1 MVEYQPKWVDEVLE
15 PDGWSVS
22 SGGVVTLGGV
32 DVMEVARRHGTPA
45 YLIDGKT
52 VRARAAAYVRA
63 LKAAPP
69 GSGAYFAMKSL
80 AAVPLTRLLLEAGMG
95 IDVVS
100 YGEMLTALRA
110 GAQGSQMILHG
121 NNKSERE
128 LRRAV
133 ETGITVVID
142 GNRELERLEAVAGAL
157 RRRAQ
162 ALLRLSPG
170 IEAHTHSYIL
180 TGGEENKFGIPIVT
194 GQAEALTLEVLASP
208 WVELKGYH
216 SHIGSQILEVEPFVL
231 NARAVMAFA
240 ASVRERTG
248 FWPQVVDLGGG
259 LGIAYTEDDR
269 PPAVAE
275 LVAAMLAEVESA
287 ARALGQRTPA
297 LWLEPGRSIVGGAGV
312 TIYTVGERKRTP
324 GGIEFVAVD
333 GGMGDNPRM
342 ALYQAVYRGVLVN
355 RVLEPP
361 AARFTVA
368 GRNCESGDLLTTDL
382 ALPEPR
388 AGDILALFSTGA
400 YTYSMASHYNRV
412 PKAPVLWLEDGVVK
426 TVVRRESEEELLAAD
441 APPDALVRDGLEA
454 ATG

>member
-1 MVEYQPKWVDEVLE
+1 MIEYQSKWVDDVLE

-22 SGGVVTLGGV
+22 ADGCASVGGV
-32 DVMEVARRHGTPA
+32 DLLEVAHRHGTPA

-52 VRARAAAYVRA
+52 VRSRARAYVRA
-63 LKAAPP
+63 LAAAPP

-80 AAVPLTRLLLEAGMG
+80 SAVPLTRLLLEAGLG

-100 YGEMLTALRA
+100 YGELLTALTGR
-110 GAQGSQMILHG
+110 AQGSQIILHG
-121 NNKSERE
+121 NNKSDRE
-128 LRRAV
+128 LRKAV
-133 ETGITVVID
+133 ELGVTVVID
-142 GNRELERLEAVAGAL
+142 GTRELGRLEAVAGTL
-157 RRRAQ
+157 RRRAR

-194 GQAEALTLEVLASP
+194 GQAEAITREILASDA
-208 WVELKGYH
+208 VELLGYH

-231 NARAVMAFA
+231 NARAMMAFA
-240 ASVRERTG
+240 ASVHGRTG

-259 LGIAYTEDDR
+259 LGIEYTEADH
-269 PPAVAE
+269 PPSVAA
-275 LVAAMLAEVESA
+275 LVEAMLAEVRA
-287 ARALGQRTPA
+287 AANAAGQSVPA

-355 RVLEPP
+355 RVHEPP
-361 AARFTVA
+361 VARFTVA

-382 ALPEPR
+382 ALPDPR
-388 AGDILALFSTGA
+388 PGEVLALFGTGA

-412 PKAPVLWLEDGVVK
+412 PKPPVLWLEDGAVR
-426 TVVRRESEEELLAAD
+426 TVVRREREEDLLAGD
-441 APPDALVRDGLEA
+441 ASAEALIRDGVEV